1 MWLLLTNFLTF
12 AMAAVFRSAVIKFV
26 IFTAVVLLIAALV
39 LIVFNYLA
47 NIDIFG
53 LNNLLRNLPDG
64 LLYFLTVF
72 QFHLGVPMMLGAFL
86 TRFAIRRVPVIG

>member
-12 AMAAVFRSAVIKFV
+12 SMAAVFRSAVIKFV